1 MLVESKVMKFND
13 EELQLAQLFK
23 AFGLEWQP
31 SVGDYVL
38 DQSDLINKSSPFQE
52 RVYFIL
58 DLELFV
64 RRAGS
69 LENLKERVCW
79 LPDWHQA
86 RQILSKLGLSTQETI
101 QHLIDSGAFENNVER
116 TELYR
121 LIETKITGG

>member
-1 MLVESKVMKFND
+1 MLVDSKVMKFTD

-23 AFGLEWQP
+23 AYGLDWQP

-38 DQSDLINKSSPFQE
+38 DQSEMINKSSPFQD

-58 DLELFV
+58 DLDLFI

-69 LENLKERVCW
+69 LEMLKDRVCW

-86 RQILSKLGLSTQETI
+86 RQILLKLGLSTQETI
-101 QHLIDSGAFENNVER
+101 QHLIQSGAFEKCSER

-121 LIETKITGG
+121 LIETKITNA